1 MWVFFV
7 YAILKTIVLKEVGGI
22 LATYLSVHRTEN
34 KYPISI
40 IESASLKQKLSN
52 IMYKDDYD
60 EDGSGYTIRNLYFDS
75 LDNDD
80 YYEKLAGDK
89 IRKKIRLR
97 VYNPNDEK
105 CKLEIKKKDGD
116 YQHKIS
122 IWIKKEHAKKLINGD
137 YSVLK
142 NYFKY
147 SSDALVIYKT
157 MMLNC
162 YRPRCLIEYQRCAF
176 YYPYSNTR
184 ITIDT
189 NIRASESFFDIF
201 SEHPIYNEVLSNGA
215 ILEVKF
221 DRKLIKVIKDILNPY
236 CLTRISYSKYGMSR
250 KLLNRIDL

>member
-1 MWVFFV
+1 MANF
-7 YAILKTIVLKEVGGI
+7 
-22 LATYLSVHRTEN
+22 LSVHRTEN
-34 KYPISI
+34 KYPISL
-40 IESASLKQKLSN
+40 IEASSLKQRLSN
-52 IMYKDDYD
+52 VMYQDEYD
-60 EDGSGYTIRNLYFDS
+60 EDGTGYTIRNLYFDS

-97 VYNPNDEK
+97 VYNINDEK

-122 IWIKKEHAKKLINGD
+122 IWIKKEHAKKLIDGD

-147 SSDALVIYKT
+147 SDDALEIYKT

-162 YRPRCLIEYQRCAF
+162 YRPRCLIEYQRNAF

-184 ITIDT
+184 VTFDT
-189 NIRASESFFDIF
+189 HIRASESFFDIF
-201 SEHPIYNEVLSNGA
+201 NEQPIYNEVLSDSA

-221 DRKLIKVIKDILNPY
+221 DRKLIKVIKNILNPY
-236 CLTRISYSKYGMSR
+236 CLTKMSYSKYGMSR